1 MKNVAFSAYLQF
13 NPSQLQPGAPY
24 QEKIDLP
31 LIADGDEKAFFDF
44 YNHYSRLLRPFLLKY
59 TRSDSQV
66 EDILQET
73 FIRVWVNR
81 DRLPEIQ
88 NISGWIFRIASRV
101 YLDHVDRELKH
112 RERKDSFGEALH
124 GSGLVASAE
133 RTRLQEINNC
143 IRKVLNHLPEQKR
156 KVFRLNRELGMKP
169 AQIAE
174 YLNMPVGTVK
184 NQLSMAL
191 REIRDELIANGY
203 GPVSIFLLFYLLT
216 LKGL

>member
-1 MKNVAFSAYLQF
+1 MPRSTPYL
-13 NPSQLQPGAPY
+13 
-24 QEKIDLP
+24 EKIDLP
-31 LIADGDEKAFFDF
+31 LIADGDEKAFYEF
-44 YNHYSRLLRPFLLKY
+44 YTHYSNRLRPFLLKY
-59 TRSDSQV
+59 TRSESHV

-81 DRLPEIQ
+81 DRLPEIE
-88 NISGWIFRIASRV
+88 NIAGWIFRIASRV

-124 GSGLVASAE
+124 GSGLVVSAE

-143 IRKVLNHLPEQKR
+143 IRKVLNELPEQKR

-169 AQIAE
+169 SQIADQ
-174 YLNMPVGTVK
+174 LSIPVGTVK

-191 REIRDELIANGY
+191 REIREELIANGY
-203 GPVSIFLLFYLLT
+203 GPVSIFLLFTLLS
-216 LKGL
+216 LKDF